1 MLYIFH
7 TPKKKCHILSITSS
21 FGCPL
26 KIENATL
33 EGNFRHFNQI
43 LSNDLLK
50 YLLESLMLENM
61 GTNSRFGG
69 LQNSFRI
76 STTIVEQ
83 LDILY
88 PSLINRRL

>member
-1 MLYIFH
+1 
-7 TPKKKCHILSITSS
+7 
-21 FGCPL
+21 
-26 KIENATL
+26 
-33 EGNFRHFNQI
+33 
-43 LSNDLLK
+43 
-50 YLLESLMLENM
+50 M

-88 PSLINRRL
+88 PSLINRRLWNSQGTRTVGIQKQVYHPKGVS